1 MTATLALLLAAV
13 VSWTLRV
20 LFIAVVPATRLPARV
35 RAALDDVAPAVLAA
49 LVVTSLA
56 HGRALAGLAPTE
68 VVAGLVAAVVAWRT
82 RNLAWTVVAGVGAV
96 AVLRLLG

>member
-1 MTATLALLLAAV
+1 
-13 VSWTLRV
+13 
-20 LFIAVVPATRLPARV
+20 
-35 RAALDDVAPAVLAA
+35 
-49 LVVTSLA
+49 VVTSLA